1 MRSIT
6 QTISKLYPN
15 SVLSRADG
23 DVYRAWS
30 EVDSTTGEPKAD
42 KEITVDKAAVDAEY
56 AKQDY
61 VEKREIAY
69 PTIEEQMDMQYWDS
83 VNGTTT
89 WKDTIAKIKTDF
101 PKPS

>member
-42 KEITVDKAAVDAEY
+42 KG
-56 AKQDY
+56 
-61 VEKREIAY
+61 R
-69 PTIEEQMDMQYWDS
+69 S
-83 VNGTTT
+83 G
-89 WKDTIAKIKTDF
+89 
-101 PKPS
+101 